1 MSVKKEWP
9 AKALQCLKTSSCVNL
24 EGEHIDDLSR
34 LGQPKMMRQLNLSY
48 VQIPSIEGL
57 KPLPNLETFI
67 ADGSQ
72 ISSLA
77 NFSAISG
84 IRKLSLR
91 QTPVSRD
98 PQFALSVLLVC
109 PSLTSL
115 NGRQISETTRTRAE
129 RYPDTGRRLV
139 DNGWMAEWPAPD
151 DDKFAEL
158 CVEYGVQEVDEEPAA
173 GEEEEENGEVDRFE
187 EVVAAYHRQ
196 HVLLVRRMKRRL
208 NLLDDDEE
216 EEEEIDEEEE
226 EEEEASEADSNAT
239 DTKLEDFH
247 YVEAEE
253 DDLEP
258 TLVQKLVEILKE
270 NHVEIDENDQYN
282 SVLEAIE
289 ALCEAK
295 DEQKRT
301 ELEQQSD
308 ASDDSASKE

>member
-34 LGQPKMMRQLNLSY
+34 LGQPRMMRQLNLSY
-48 VQIPSIEGL
+48 VQLPSIEGL

-109 PSLTSL
+109 PALTSL
-115 NGRQISETTRTRAE
+115 NGRQISEIARTRAE
-129 RYPDTGRRLV
+129 RYPDIGRRLV

-158 CVEYGVQEVDEEPAA
+158 CVEFGVQEVDAVEPGAD
-173 GEEEEENGEVDRFE
+173 EEEDGEEVDRFE

-196 HVLLVRRMKRRL
+196 HRLLVRRTKKRL
-208 NLLDDDEE
+208 ELLDDEE
-216 EEEEIDEEEE
+216 EEEEDVIEEEE
-226 EEEEASEADSNAT
+226 EEEEASEQSNAT

-270 NHVEIDENDQYN
+270 NNVEIDENDQYN

-308 ASDDSASKE
+308 ASEDSAGKE